1 MDANLAIPSDAL
13 ARIQADLDRIE
24 RDERVR
30 ILFAVESGSRAW
42 GFPSPDSDFDARFV
56 YVREPDWYVSITPGR
71 DVIELPIDGD
81 FDVNGWD
88 IRKALFLLLKPNP
101 VLLEWLSSPIRYR
114 WNADVCVQ
122 LLAFAKR
129 TAHAQACLHHYLSV
143 SRRLWNEFVEGR
155 EDVNLKKYFYILRPA
170 LCIAWIRER
179 AGEIPPMSLPD
190 VMAGVELSGEFRSNV
205 SGLLALKSQ
214 ASEIGNGA
222 RIAVLDDFIQREWA
236 WADSQDISLMPEP
249 GLREEADA
257 MFRAFVRVQG

>member
-114 WNADVCVQ
+114 WNKDACGQ
-122 LLAFAKR
+122 LVAFARR

-179 AGEIPPMSLPD
+179 TGEIPPMSLPD
-190 VMAGVELSGEFRSNV
+190 LMAGWSSRTIFV
-205 SGLLALKSQ
+205 LL
-214 ASEIGNGA
+214 
-222 RIAVLDDFIQREWA
+222 
-236 WADSQDISLMPEP
+236 
-249 GLREEADA
+249 
-257 MFRAFVRVQG
+257 